1 MKRRVLRT
9 HNNKK
14 ALRTIQA
21 AHALKDPY
29 HVLCDETFLRAVVG
43 QSDVESVRSL
53 IADSG
58 IGAAYVMHV
67 LPETLRNLERHQH
80 FKALE
85 YATANCVVVPTE
97 ILSNNTAP
105 PPRASA
111 TTTATSTSPVPPV
124 DVSQQP
130 AADRNEL
137 KAIAATIKHSSVA
150 SSTSSPSAAKNNFF
164 YFVATQSHDL
174 RALLPPAAAILRATF
189 KPTAVWIEIN
199 NASGSSANLRD
210 SPASATSNTNRLAH
224 QQRRLS
230 LSGADAAFLESLG
243 INNKT
248 GKKRLA
254 ERKPRAL
261 TPTPTNTTTTS
272 VALMQQEES
281 SGNTGT
287 TEGAAA
293 AAALQQPPKKFVLKK
308 DNKPKGAN
316 PLSMKKKSPRETFSI
331 QQEPPKNKRRVEA
344 PI

>member
-14 ALRTIQA
+14 TLRTIQA

-53 IADSG
+53 ISDSG
-58 IGAAYVMHV
+58 LGTACVMHV
-67 LPETLRNLERHQH
+67 LPETIRNLERHQH

-85 YATANCVVVPTE
+85 YATTNCVLVPAE
-97 ILSNNTAP
+97 PPSNNNHAATRG
-105 PPRASA
+105 PREPSSA
-111 TTTATSTSPVPPV
+111 TTSPAPSAEAP
-124 DVSQQP
+124 QAP
-130 AADRNEL
+130 AVDRNEL
-137 KAIAATIKHSSVA
+137 KAIAATIKNSSA
-150 SSTSSPSAAKNNFF
+150 TSSTSSANKNHFF

-189 KPTAVWIEIN
+189 KPTAIWIEIN
-199 NASGSSANLRD
+199 NSSSASTNLRD
-210 SPASATSNTNRLAH
+210 AAPAAPTTTRLV
-224 QQRRLS
+224 QQRRPS

-261 TPTPTNTTTTS
+261 TPLNLVAASS
-272 VALMQQEES
+272 VQSPGEL
-281 SGNTGT
+281 GNPAA
-287 TEGAAA
+287 EAAA
-293 AAALQQPPKKFVLKK
+293 SQPPQPKKFIPKK

-331 QQEPPKNKRRVEA
+331 QQEPPKSKRRIESK
-344 PI
+344 